1 MYATPLTYSSGFG
14 DWDELT
20 PILEYVNTNHSNNS
34 YVATSLAM
42 IGYYIEKDNINV
54 TIAYMRQPQSYYS
67 EPPLNQTLQTPTRG
81 TYPIFWV
88 ISTSAIEHLHPQ
100 FIIMPYAD
108 YRTTTADFQTYIN
121 ERYYTPLSTVHIL
134 LFEIRPGNESNWNYN
149 GTCC

>member
-1 MYATPLTYSSGFG
+1 
-14 DWDELT
+14 
-20 PILEYVNTNHSNNS
+20 
-34 YVATSLAM
+34 M

-54 TIAYMRQPQSYYS
+54 SIAYMRQPQSYYS